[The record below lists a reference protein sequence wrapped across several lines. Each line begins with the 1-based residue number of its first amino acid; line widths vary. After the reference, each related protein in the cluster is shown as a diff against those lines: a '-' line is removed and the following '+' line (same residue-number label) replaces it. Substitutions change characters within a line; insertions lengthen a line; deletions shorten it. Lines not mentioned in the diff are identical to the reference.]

1 MATNEAII
9 LKTYALLLYLVPIVG
24 KFPRD
29 QKFLVGDRIENKV
42 LDILDLFIEAYYSP
56 KSEKARLLKS
66 ANMRLRSKRFPSP
79 ELKLSRRK
87 KPSCPTVDLPADF
100 CGGTV
105 GQNPLTGNPMR
116 SFKTDRVPLERKGD
130 KEARGRAGREH
141 LLTAENFPLLCLGG

>member
-66 ANMRLRSKRFPSP
+66 ANIRLEQLRYLIRLTHDLRSINHEKYGSISDKIDEVGRM
-79 ELKLSRRK
+79 
-87 KPSCPTVDLPADF
+87 
-100 CGGTV
+100 CGGWLKAV
-105 GQNPLTGNPMR
+105 
-116 SFKTDRVPLERKGD
+116 S
-130 KEARGRAGREH
+130 
-141 LLTAENFPLLCLGG
+141 